1 MKLKEELWK
10 KNILILSFK
19 VNLNLVNQYIG
30 NFKLFNN
37 LKILYILKL

>member
-19 VNLNLVNQYIG
+19 VNLNLVDQYIG
-30 NFKLFNN
+30 NIKLFNN
-37 LKILYILKL
+37 LKIL